1 MWEPALGGMNG
12 CGTTRLGASKVFV
25 AFKSEPLVTWEFVT
39 LLGVN
44 PCQSTMNSRG
54 FSESRF
60 STNGAAVLRSGSN
73 VHCPA
78 WVAGHQEI
86 LEDISTGH
94 CLHELASD

>member
-44 PCQSTMNSRG
+44 PCQSTSNSEAHG
-54 FSESRF
+54 TAGNKAFSSG
-60 STNGAAVLRSGSN
+60 NGCV
-73 VHCPA
+73 
-78 WVAGHQEI
+78 
-86 LEDISTGH
+86 
-94 CLHELASD
+94 